1 MQSPEP
7 LGLRLWLGVVVG
19 AMWSL
24 VPAIFLH
31 HNLLACFVAGM
42 PTGLILTWAFMQTS
56 REHPLTFGAAAAP
69 IGTWVFF
76 TLFGFAELLIAAVD
90 GQPTFVARA
99 PLAGG
104 LFITFFIFITPL
116 AFFPLLTSLASTY
129 LFAAVVAKRPS
140 PRRRDLLPERWD
152 G

>member
-1 MQSPEP
+1 MQPREH

-19 AMWSL
+19 MMWSL

-31 HNLLACFVAGM
+31 HNLLACFVAGL
-42 PTGLILTWAFMQTS
+42 PTGMILTWAFTRTS
-56 REHPLTFGAAAAP
+56 LEHPLIFGAVATP

-76 TLFGFAELLIAAVD
+76 TLFGLAELIIAAVD

-116 AFFPLLTSLASTY
+116 AIFPLLTSLASTF
-129 LFAAVVAKRPS
+129 LLSAVLPKRPS
-140 PRRRDLLPERWD
+140 PRRQESLPER
-152 G
+152 